1 MKRSIHILKDRET
14 RHATALI
21 VNSLPL
27 GTKVEIGEET
37 RTARQNRAIHGL
49 ISQIMKQRP
58 THNGVKFTMAAYKA
72 VFMAGLGEEVDWVPN
87 LDGTGMVPVGLST
100 SNLSVSQFNALME
113 FVFAWTA
120 REGLT
125 IRHFDEF
132 SPAAQEPGGVKSP
145 ARVAA

>member
-1 MKRSIHILKDRET
+1 MERSTHILKDRET

-49 ISQIMKQRP
+49 IGQIIKQRP
-58 THNGVKFTMAAYKA
+58 MHNGVRFSLEAYKA
-72 VFMAGLGEEVDWVPN
+72 AFMAGLGEEARWVPN

-100 SNLSVSQFNALME
+100 SKLSVRKFNLLME
-113 FVFAWTA
+113 FIFAWCA

-132 SPAAQEPGGVKSP
+132 TPAAQEPGGVNSP
-145 ARVAA
+145 SRVAA